1 MEIHF
6 LGTGSAFCFH
16 NYQSNLLIK
25 KNNHLLLVD
34 AGGDLRF
41 SLKDSGYCIQDVDA
55 IYISHLHNDHI
66 GGMEFIALFTYF
78 NPNCPP
84 IKLFIHENLVNTLW
98 DNALK
103 AGLSSVQDKTLS
115 LSDYFNV
122 LSIPSSNACFEWQN
136 IHFKLIP
143 TQHIHNGNQIIYTYG
158 LMIHDRSLDY
168 KVFLTGDTQF
178 VPDMLQ
184 DAYCQANT
192 VIQDCE
198 TSEFKSSVH
207 AHYLDNITLAPQI
220 KAKTYLWH
228 YQDNVV
234 KDFDTWQNRSLKD
247 GFCGFISRGDCLRV
261 SEDGISY
268 SNSLSS

>member
-1 MEIHF
+1 MEIYF
-6 LGTGSAFCFH
+6 LGTGSAFCFQ

-41 SLKDSGYCIQDVDA
+41 SLRDAGYCIQDIDA
-55 IYISHLHNDHI
+55 LYISHLHNDHI
-66 GGMEFIALFTYF
+66 GGMEFVALFTYF
-78 NPNCPP
+78 NPDCHPL
-84 IKLFIHENLVNTLW
+84 KLFIHDNLVKTLW
-98 DNALK
+98 NNALK
-103 AGLSSVQDKTLS
+103 AGLSSVQEKTLA

-122 LSIPSSNACFEWQN
+122 RSISSTKNEFEWQN
-136 IHFKLIP
+136 ICFKLIP
-143 TQHIHNGNQIIYTYG
+143 TQHMFDGNKIIYTYG
-158 LMIHDRSLDY
+158 LMIHDITSDY

-178 VPDMLQ
+178 VHDTLQ
-184 DAYCQANT
+184 DAYNQSNI

-207 AHYLDNITLAPQI
+207 AHYLDNKTLSPQI

-234 KDFDTWQNRSLKD
+234 QNFDKWQKRSLED
-247 GFCGFISRGDCLRV
+247 GFCGFIRKGARLHFSN
-261 SEDGISY
+261 DGISY
-268 SNSLSS
+268 RL

>member
-25 KNNHLLLVD
+25 NNNHLLLID

-41 SLKDSGYCIQDVDA
+41 SLKDAGHCIQEVDA

-66 GGMEFIALFTYF
+66 GGIEFVALFTYF
-78 NPNCPP
+78 NPGCPP
-84 IKLFIHENLVNTLW
+84 MKLFIHENIVETLW
-98 DNALK
+98 NNALK
-103 AGLSSVQDKTLS
+103 AGLSSVQEKTLT

-122 LSIPSSNACFEWQN
+122 ISIPSSHASFEWQD
-136 IHFKLIP
+136 IHFTLIP
-143 TQHIHNGNQIIYTYG
+143 TQHMFNGNKIVYTYG
-158 LMIHDRSLDY
+158 LMIHDMSSGY

-178 VPDMLQ
+178 VPGMLQ
-184 DAYCQANT
+184 EAYHQAHL
-192 VIQDCE
+192 VIHDCE
-198 TSEFKSSVH
+198 TSDFKSSVH
-207 AHYLDNITLAPQI
+207 AHYLDNKTLAPQI

-234 KDFDTWQNRSLKD
+234 KDFENWQNRSLND
-247 GFCGFISRGDCLRV
+247 GFCGFITRGACLRV
-261 SEDGISY
+261 SANGISY
-268 SNSLSS
+268 SS

>member
-6 LGTGSAFCFH
+6 LGTGSAFCFQ

-41 SLKDSGYCIQDVDA
+41 SLKDAGLCIQDIDA

-66 GGMEFIALFTYF
+66 GGMEFVALFTYF
-78 NPNCPP
+78 NPNCLP
-84 IKLFIHENLVNTLW
+84 IKLFIHESLVKKLW
-98 DNALK
+98 NNALQ
-103 AGLSSVQDKTLS
+103 AGLSSVQEKTLS
-115 LSDYFNV
+115 LADYFNV
-122 LSIPSSNACFEWQN
+122 ISIPPSDACFEWQD
-136 IHFKLIP
+136 IFFKLIP
-143 TQHIHNGNQIIYTYG
+143 TQHMYNGNKIIYTYG
-158 LMIHDRSLDY
+158 LMIHEKTTDY

-184 DAYCQANT
+184 DAYNQANT
-192 VIQDCE
+192 IIQDCE
-198 TSEFKSSVH
+198 TSDFKSSVH
-207 AHYLDNITLAPQI
+207 AHYLDNKTLDSKI

-234 KDFDTWQNRSLKD
+234 QDFDTWQKRSLKD
-247 GFCGFISRGDCLRV
+247 GFCGFITKGACLRV
-261 SEDGISY
+261 SNDGISY
-268 SNSLSS
+268 SN

>member
-41 SLKDSGYCIQDVDA
+41 SLKDAGLCIQEIDA

-66 GGMEFIALFTYF
+66 GGMEFVALFTYF
-78 NPNCPP
+78 NPNCQPL
-84 IKLFIHENLVNTLW
+84 KLFIHENLVQTLW
-98 DNALK
+98 NNALK
-103 AGLSSVQDKTLS
+103 AGLTSVQEKQLS
-115 LSDYFNV
+115 LEDYFNV
-122 LSIPSSNACFEWQN
+122 RSVDSSNASFEWQN
-136 IHFKLIP
+136 IHFTLIP
-143 TQHIHNGNQIIYTYG
+143 TQHMFDGNKIIYTYG
-158 LMIHDRSLDY
+158 LMMHDLTSDY
-168 KVFLTGDTQF
+168 KVFFTGDTQF
-178 VPDMLQ
+178 VPDMHKE
-184 DAYCQANT
+184 AYQQANI

-207 AHYLDNITLAPQI
+207 AHYLDNKTLPSQV

-234 KDFDTWQNRSLKD
+234 KDFENWQKRSLND
-247 GFCGFISRGDCLRV
+247 GFCGFVTRGACLRV
-261 SEDGISY
+261 STDGISY
-268 SNSLSS
+268 SK